1 MIDIDC
7 IDQSVEIDDT
17 LVSFIDLSWF
27 LPISSIYIARYIW
40 SSLHPKMKTDFMQT
54 VNLLTIELQLR
65 VEGSN
70 GYHFLNKYLK
80 KIWKILFFLQ
90 NQV

>member
-1 MIDIDC
+1 MTDIDC

-17 LVSFIDLSWF
+17 LIAFIDLTWF
-27 LPISSIYIARYIW
+27 LPTSSIYIGRSIC
-40 SSLHPKMKTDFMQT
+40 SSVHPKMKTDFMQT

-70 GYHFLNKYLK
+70 NYLVLK
-80 KIWKILFFLQ
+80 KSF
-90 NQV
+90 